1 MSDLAEARSPVPSL
15 LRDRS
20 GVQRVTNIELFF
32 DLVYVFAVTQLSH
45 YLLGH
50 PDVRGALQA
59 GLLLAMVW
67 LVWSYTTWVTNW
79 LDPEL
84 MAVRLLLVVLMLISL
99 AMSASLPRAFEDLGL
114 WVGGA
119 YAIQQIGR
127 SLFMVIALRGH
138 PLEANFQRILAWC
151 VASSA
156 LAVAGGL
163 AHGNA
168 RALLWL
174 GAVGIDLLGG
184 VVGFYTPGLGRSR
197 TSDWTIEGG
206 HFAERCQ
213 AFILIALGESIVIIG
228 ATLTGVKEITAASV
242 AAFVV
247 AFAGSVAL
255 WWLYFDQSAVA
266 AAEMIARSDD
276 PGRLG
281 RSAYHLIHPV
291 MVAGIIVSAAA
302 DQKVL
307 ADPGQPASTAAA
319 WMILGG
325 PALFLAGHAA
335 FKLVVWRVVSW
346 PRLAG
351 IAGLGLLALAAHAI
365 PALALAACAAV
376 LVIAVAAAD
385 RLPLPRCPA
394 VSPGLVDH
402 PPT

>member
-1 MSDLAEARSPVPSL
+1 VSLVGTPEARRPAL
-15 LRDRS
+15 LRDRT
-20 GVQRVTNIELFF
+20 GGQRVTNIELFF

-50 PDVRGALQA
+50 ADLRGALQA
-59 GLLLAMVW
+59 ALLLEMVW
-67 LVWSYTTWVTNW
+67 MVWVYTTWVTNW
-79 LDPEL
+79 LDPDL
-84 MAVRLLLVVLMLISL
+84 MAVRLLLVALMLVSL

-119 YAIQQIGR
+119 YAVQQVGR
-127 SLFMVIALRGH
+127 TMFMVIALRGH
-138 PLEANFQRILAWC
+138 PLEANFQRILVWC

-156 LAVAGGL
+156 LAVGGGL

-174 GAVGIDLLGG
+174 GAVCVDLLGG
-184 VVGFYTPGLGRSR
+184 VVGFYTPRLGRSH

-228 ATLTGVKEITAASV
+228 ATLTEKPVSV
-242 AAFVV
+242 ADATAFVV
-247 AFAGSVAL
+247 GFTGAVAM
-255 WWLYFDQSAVA
+255 WWLYFDQSAEA
-266 AAEMIARSDD
+266 AAEKIARSDD

-307 ADPGQPASTAAA
+307 SEPTVTASTASA

-335 FKLVVWRVVSW
+335 FKLVVWGYVSW
-346 PRLAG
+346 PRVAG
-351 IAGLGLLALAAHAI
+351 IVVLALLGLAAKAI
-365 PALALAACAAV
+365 PELGLAACAAGV
-376 LVIAVAAAD
+376 VVAVAASD
-385 RLPLPRCPA
+385 RLPWVP
-394 VSPGLVDH
+394 H
-402 PPT
+402 PSR